1 MSFRER
7 LNYPFP
13 FYLNDHKKN
22 FILTLGMGVFVF
34 VFLIFF
40 ETSGEHHLDLNL
52 FQKML
57 FGVLTFFCLLFT
69 ILILP
74 YLFPKHFNIDR
85 WTVGK
90 YVWHTMFNIIV
101 IGIASTAVDELLICP
116 ERSLWLN
123 VRGAVE
129 QVVVIGAIPVTIISL
144 LLRNN
149 MLKGNLQNALRANEE
164 LQRIKSLKKEIRENA
179 VVDSKITLR
188 SETTETLSISLP
200 ELLFI
205 QADSNYS
212 TVYWKESE
220 NINKK
225 LLRVNLKNLE
235 TQINNA
241 YAMRCHRS
249 FIVNVS
255 AIDTIIG
262 NTNGYK
268 LTIRGTDISI
278 PVSRHKGRDIIDKIG
293 QLKSMM
299 ELA

>member
-1 MSFRER
+1 
-7 LNYPFP
+7 
-13 FYLNDHKKN
+13 
-22 FILTLGMGVFVF
+22 
-34 VFLIFF
+34 
-40 ETSGEHHLDLNL
+40 
-52 FQKML
+52 
-57 FGVLTFFCLLFT
+57 
-69 ILILP
+69 
-74 YLFPKHFNIDR
+74 
-85 WTVGK
+85 
-90 YVWHTMFNIIV
+90 MFNIIV